1 MVAVA
6 PTTPR
11 VIRVYCPI
19 HKVGFTA
26 DANRTIQC
34 STEKHTV
41 ANNLGDDNFWEY
53 CCDCQHYWLLDAAKG
68 SAGSAE
74 CPACERAITKRFLC
88 DDCDVVSVESD
99 SPAKWKAY
107 SFSAGGLPQPGCPG
121 CLSTPLAAV
130 QEHTCAD
137 FAGSFVTSRSTCPFC
152 DNVLEF
158 PPSFPC
164 SVASYLEKLRAP
176 STRVQFDPALN
187 HLRETNSG
195 EYVLIEKVPGSALPI
210 VIPAVVKLGSKQDY
224 YETYY
229 ELFNCDNPAAG
240 EVIVLSPAV
249 VDKVAGG
256 WTIREP
262 GFIEIKPD
270 APPRAVASPLVQI
283 PCPGCGVYGDVGHA
297 FCKSCGSPMLGQ
309 QRRESTPSTA
319 TSEFATVSQPF
330 ETPSYS
336 SPDPTS
342 LSSDR
347 TVSGPEAGPPI
358 PWKGMMGI
366 GGGIV
371 GLAIVIISAV
381 IFSGGSLP
389 GSKPSVESKLDRAIS
404 AGNLFS
410 PANENAH
417 DLYYELKNSGA
428 GDEKLRAYRE
438 KLTPLLTPQGYALI
452 SNLMQIGYD
461 EPDSPEWIEA
471 AQKLEWAQELDPS
484 NTFIAARATYCRG
497 RAAYLQKDFAG
508 ALSWWTKAAALD
520 KGFVLPVNGIGMVHT
535 ANNSF
540 GLARTFFLQ
549 ALERDAAWPFPEENI
564 GNTYW
569 EEKDYETAKQ
579 YYRKAI
585 AKAPNWSKPHIHL
598 AYIAL
603 TDKDYATAVSEFE
616 TALGPDA
623 IGLKGK
629 EPAAAQKALEKAQQ
643 KLSEQGY

>member
-1 MVAVA
+1 
-6 PTTPR
+6 
-11 VIRVYCPI
+11 
-19 HKVGFTA
+19 
-26 DANRTIQC
+26 
-34 STEKHTV
+34 
-41 ANNLGDDNFWEY
+41 
-53 CCDCQHYWLLDAAKG
+53 
-68 SAGSAE
+68 
-74 CPACERAITKRFLC
+74 
-88 DDCDVVSVESD
+88 
-99 SPAKWKAY
+99 
-107 SFSAGGLPQPGCPG
+107 
-121 CLSTPLAAV
+121 
-130 QEHTCAD
+130 
-137 FAGSFVTSRSTCPFC
+137 
-152 DNVLEF
+152 
-158 PPSFPC
+158 
-164 SVASYLEKLRAP
+164 
-176 STRVQFDPALN
+176 VQFDPALN
-187 HLRETNSG
+187 HLREANSG

-283 PCPGCGVYGDVGHA
+283 PCPGCGVYGDAGHA

-347 TVSGPEAGPPI
+347 TVSAPEAGPPI

-417 DLYYELKNSGA
+417 DLYYELKKANPRSVERFEA
-428 GDEKLRAYRE
+428 QLF
-438 KLTPLLTPQGYALI
+438 PLLTAKPTQMLNALMDTER
-452 SNLMQIGYD
+452 N
-461 EPDSPEWIEA
+461 PDPSVANWEEA
-471 AQKLEWAQELDPS
+471 SERLEWANDIHPQKDLAAKAAYCSGRVSYLKKNQDEALKAWNRASELDPAWALPANHIGLIYNERRS
-484 NTFIAARATYCRG
+484 PTSAR
-497 RAAYLQKDFAG
+497 
-508 ALSWWTKAAALD
+508 
-520 KGFVLPVNGIGMVHT
+520 
-535 ANNSF
+535 
-540 GLARTFFLQ
+540 FFLNE
-549 ALERDAAWPFPEENI
+549 AIRRKPDWAVPYNNLGTSFYLERDYVQAETYYRQAIERAPQWARPHAWLGDIAMRNQ
-564 GNTYW
+564 
-569 EEKDYETAKQ
+569 DYEQ
-579 YYRKAI
+579 
-585 AKAPNWSKPHIHL
+585 
-598 AYIAL
+598 
-603 TDKDYATAVSEFE
+603 AVTEFE
-616 TALGPDA
+616 AVLSFASPENSSIRLDEIRKKLEEA
-623 IGLKGK
+623 R
-629 EPAAAQKALEKAQQ
+629 QKARVSVE
-643 KLSEQGY
+643 